1 MIKKLPKIS
10 SSPKHRKH
18 ENIVNDYKTT
28 KNNHLEKLANKM
40 LENDEKFSKLKEK
53 EINNNIL
60 DLF

>member
-1 MIKKLPKIS
+1 MMKKLPKIS

-28 KNNHLEKLANKM
+28 KHNHLEKLASKM

>member
-1 MIKKLPKIS
+1 MKKLPKIS

-18 ENIVNDYKTT
+18 ENIVKDYKTT
-28 KNNHLEKLANKM
+28 KSNHLEKLANKM
-40 LENDEKFSKLKEK
+40 LENDENFSKLKEK